1 MTTDARQSPRSF
13 ALRVVQ
19 AETPEEVAEARRLFE
34 EYAAWLAVDLC
45 FQSFETEL
53 AELPGRYG
61 PERKGRLLLAVDEDE
76 GVAGCVAV
84 RDLGARVCEMKRLFV
99 RPQFQGRGVGKILTE
114 KIIAEARALGYERMR
129 LDTIPSKMGRAI
141 GVYRALGFREIE
153 PYYHNPTAG
162 TLYMELAL

>member
-1 MTTDARQSPRSF
+1 MTTDARQSPRHD

-19 AETPEEVAEARRLFE
+19 AETPEQVAEARRLFE
-34 EYAAWLAVDLC
+34 EYAAWVEIDLC

-61 PERKGRLLLAVDEDE
+61 PERKGRLLLALDADE
-76 GVAGCVAV
+76 GVAGCVAL
-84 RDLGARVCEMKRLFV
+84 RDLGDGVCEMKRLFV
-99 RPQFQGRGVGKILTE
+99 RPRFQGRGVGKILTD
-114 KIIAEARALGYERMR
+114 KIIAEARVLGYERMR

-141 GVYRALGFREIE
+141 GVYRSLGFREIE
-153 PYYHNPTAG
+153 PYYHNPAAG